1 MRQKNSDGAEVV
13 WTDPEEGHTP
23 PSGVH
28 CSVCSCSPGKLH
40 LLVEIYG
47 QAVAGLH
54 LHALTLH
61 SHLHNANHVICFG
74 SYSKVPRVIS
84 TARTGGSCFFIL
96 RIFGQKKKQTFGVGS
111 RLKETWPS
119 MTSVFCMNGMLHIL
133 WAVRQGLCLFAI
145 DNSATF
151 LHLCLCILRWKQSE
165 RLYKASTVL
174 HTIS

>member
-54 LHALTLH
+54 LHAPTLH
-61 SHLHNANHVICFG
+61 SYLHNANQVICFG
-74 SYSKVPRVIS
+74 SCSTVPRVIS
-84 TARTGGSCFFIL
+84 TARTGGNCFFIL
-96 RIFGQKKKQTFGVGS
+96 SIFRQKKKQLLELGHAS
-111 RLKETWPS
+111 ETSPR
-119 MTSVFCMNGMLHIL
+119 MTSVFCMNGVLHIL
-133 WAVRQGLCLFAI
+133 
-145 DNSATF
+145 
-151 LHLCLCILRWKQSE
+151 
-165 RLYKASTVL
+165 
-174 HTIS
+174 